1 MASLY
6 TYTDFENQMRL
17 KGLNGQ
23 ISEADL
29 ALAKKNPDAGIK
41 ILDAKV
47 KWNTAADDVEKTA
60 ANKEAEKIR
69 STYGGYTGG
78 EAGTEWNINAPK
90 TPSSFSSE
98 YDDLINTEINNFKKA
113 EFKYD
118 PYAEPLYSSYKKT
131 YTREGRRASEEAM
144 AQAAAMTG
152 GIPSSYAVMAGQ
164 QAGNYYAGQ
173 MADKIPELEQMA
185 YNRHLQD
192 QNRRLELINLMKG
205 ERDTAYDRHL
215 DDIAYLQGEED
226 RAFNRASSVAGFGD
240 FSQLEN
246 LGIVVPDYIKN
257 AGTRELD
264 WATEDRAITQAIQR
278 AELGDY
284 SALENLGFVIPDY
297 VKNAGPLSYQWS
309 IEDRANET
317 ADRKLSNDL
326 AIAEAAAGVG
336 DYSKYEG
343 MGINPDYE
351 YIESV
356 KKDKNKNTLD
366 YGEISSTY
374 GNTMIIPS
382 SDVMGYMQTDPEFQI
397 WMQQNG
403 FKIGLSE
410 YEVSAIQSDYPDGII
425 PSDEWDT
432 LVEAGYSDDDL
443 ADNGFRKANI
453 PTAVY
458 NELKD
463 KYPGKVLTP
472 TEMQPYID
480 AGYTTHDLL
489 SAGFKLGT
497 KKSIDT
503 TDSQW
508 NNQYGYNYGKDYK
521 NVGKFL
527 K

>member
-23 ISEADL
+23 ISEADR

-118 PYAEPLYSSYKKT
+118 PYADPLYSSYKKT
-131 YTREGRRASEEAM
+131 YTREGRRASEDAM

-226 RAFNRASSVAGFGD
+226 RAFNRASSVAGLGD
-240 FSQLEN
+240 FSRLED
-246 LGIVVPDYIKN
+246 LGYTIPDYIKN
-257 AGTRELD
+257 AGIRESE
-264 WATEDRAITQAIQR
+264 WAAEDRDVAKATQK

-284 SALENLGFVIPDY
+284 KPLEDLGYTIPDY

-309 IEDRANET
+309 IEDRANEA

-336 DYSKYEG
+336 DYSKYEKLD
-343 MGINPDYE
+343 ITPNPE
-351 YIESV
+351 AV
-356 KKDKNKNTLD
+356 KAEDTIDVLS
-366 YGEISSTY
+366 EISKEY
-374 GNTMIIPS
+374 GDTMEIPS
-382 SDVMGYMQTDPEFQI
+382 NEMSAYLTKYPNLLDTLLANGYTI
-397 WMQQNG
+397 L
-403 FKIGLSE
+403 LSSA
-410 YEVSAIQSDYPDGII
+410 EVDELKADYPDGEI
-425 PSDEWDT
+425 PRTDWDA
-432 LVEAGYSDDDL
+432 LIASGYNERDL
-443 ADNGFRKANI
+443 NENGFKRK
-453 PTAVY
+453 
-458 NELKD
+458 
-463 KYPGKVLTP
+463 
-472 TEMQPYID
+472 
-480 AGYTTHDLL
+480 
-489 SAGFKLGT
+489 KL
-497 KKSIDT
+497 I
-503 TDSQW
+503 
-508 NNQYGYNYGKDYK
+508 YGH
-521 NVGKFL
+521 
-527 K
+527 